1 MVLKPDDFLQGR
13 YRVELPLGQ
22 GGMGAV
28 YRAVDTRLNVLV
40 AIKEMFPQPDLDAST
55 LAQLRQQFQQE
66 ALVLARLQHPNLVR
80 VTDFFEESGNAYL
93 VMDFVSGHSLAQYI
107 ESWGAI
113 PENQALAW
121 AAELLDA
128 LAYCHSRGIIHRD
141 VKPQNV
147 IIRPD
152 GHAVLVD
159 FGLVKLW
166 NPADPS
172 TKTIMRGMGTP
183 EYSPPEQYDAGAGH
197 TDGRSDVYSMGATLY
212 HALTGHAPPTA
223 TLRMADPEQ
232 FLRVWGQVKGVSQR
246 TQAAIFRSLELSRT
260 QRWQSAVEMAA
271 GLGVSVRA
279 WTPQTDTGPRP
290 ASKEPGGTAQMDP
303 RAAAGAAVGP
313 GQPQAAQRQAAVVP
327 ASPRAAAPVVQR
339 EARPSAPAKAVN
351 FPKWVWVLAALF
363 LVLLI
368 AGGAVRA
375 ARLGI
380 FARERATPTATPT
393 VVLTPTTTATAR
405 ATATATASPTAQPKP
420 TDTPLP
426 TATEQALPLPE
437 LTGPA
442 NDQGYYPTSA
452 IELTWSWGQ
461 RLAFDQRF
469 VVIVKN
475 ASGQEVL
482 RQPFNNPDAALVYRF
497 TATEQNL
504 ALGTY
509 TWLVALERQVGGRWE
524 VAVESASR
532 TFRVVE
538 RPAATTTPRPTAVP
552 TTPPPTQPPTQQP
565 TQEPTQPPTQEPTAP
580 PTQEPTQPPTQEPTQ
595 PPTQEPTPEP
605 TTPPPPPP
613 PL

>member
-40 AIKEMFPQPDLDAST
+40 ALKEMFPQPDLDAAT

-197 TDGRSDVYSMGATLY
+197 TDGRSDVYSLGATLY
-212 HALTGHAPPTA
+212 HALTGHTPPTA

-232 FLRVWGQVKGVSQR
+232 FLRVWDQVKGVSQR
-246 TQAAIFRSLELSRT
+246 TQAAIFRALELSRAK
-260 QRWQSAVEMAA
+260 RWQSAVEMAA

-290 ASKEPGGTAQMDP
+290 AGKQPSGTVQMDP
-303 RAAAGAAVGP
+303 QTAAGAAVADAATGP
-313 GQPQAAQRQAAVVP
+313 GRQKAVASP
-327 ASPRAAAPVVQR
+327 APPRAAVPVAPRSEMRPAVSSK
-339 EARPSAPAKAVN
+339 ARG
-351 FPKWVWVLAALF
+351 FPKWIWALAALF

-380 FARERATPTATPT
+380 FGGEKTTSTATPT
-393 VVLTPTTTATAR
+393 VVLTPTATKTAR
-405 ATATATASPTAQPKP
+405 ATATPTATPTAQPKP

-426 TATEQALPLPE
+426 AATEAPLPPPE

-442 NDQGYYPTSA
+442 NDQSYYPTSA
-452 IELTWSWGQ
+452 IELTWTWGQ

-469 VVIVKN
+469 AVIVKN

-482 RQPFNNPDAALVYRF
+482 RQQFNNPDATLAYRF
-497 TATEQNL
+497 TAAEQNL

-509 TWLVALERQVGGRWE
+509 TWLVALERQTGGRWD
-524 VAVESASR
+524 VAAESASR

-538 RPAATTTPRPTAVP
+538 RPAATATPRPTAAP

-565 TQEPTQPPTQEPTAP
+565 TSEPTQPPTQEPTQP

-613 PL
+613 P

>member
-1 MVLKPDDFLQGR
+1 MVLKPDDILQGR
-13 YRVELPLGQ
+13 YRVEFPLGQ

-40 AIKEMFPQPDLDAST
+40 AIKEMFPQPDLDANT

-80 VTDFFEESGNAYL
+80 VTDFFEERGNAYL

-113 PENQALAW
+113 PEQQALAW
-121 AAELLDA
+121 AGELLDA

-183 EYSPPEQYDAGAGH
+183 EYSPPEQYDAGIGH
-197 TDGRSDVYSMGATLY
+197 TDARSDVYSMGATLY
-212 HALTGHAPPTA
+212 HALTGQTPPTA

-232 FLRVWGQVKGVSQR
+232 FLKAWGQVKGVSQR
-246 TQAAIFRSLELSRT
+246 TQAAIFRALELSRA
-260 QRWQSAVEMAA
+260 QRWQSTVEMAA

-279 WTPQTDTGPRP
+279 WTPQTDTGPRQGEKVATGTARMEAGAGTGPRPQAAASQPTPRAAPSQP
-290 ASKEPGGTAQMDP
+290 ASKRKGIPGWSWG
-303 RAAAGAAVGP
+303 GAAW
-313 GQPQAAQRQAAVVP
+313 VV
-327 ASPRAAAPVVQR
+327 VVR
-339 EARPSAPAKAVN
+339 
-351 FPKWVWVLAALF
+351 
-363 LVLLI
+363 I

-375 ARLGI
+375 ARLGV
-380 FARERATPTATPT
+380 FGNARSAPTATA
-393 VVLTPTTTATAR
+393 TPSPSPTATEMAPVKETPS
-405 ATATATASPTAQPKP
+405 ATATATAE
-420 TDTPLP
+420 P
-426 TATEQALPLPE
+426 TATGTPAATATGAPLPPPE

-442 NDQGYYPTSA
+442 DNQSFYPTAA
-452 IELTWSWGQ
+452 IELTWRWAQ

-469 VVIVKN
+469 AVVVRN
-475 ASGQEVL
+475 AAGQEMF
-482 RQPFNNPDAALVYRF
+482 RQLITNPDAALQYSF
-497 TATEQNL
+497 TAEARNL
-504 ALGTY
+504 GLGTY
-509 TWLVALERQVGGRWE
+509 SWLILVEQQTSGRWE
-524 VAVESASR
+524 IAAESATRS
-532 TFRVVE
+532 FRIVE
-538 RPAATTTPRPTAVP
+538 RPTPTPTPRPATATP
-552 TTPPPTQPPTQQP
+552 TTPPPTTQ
-565 TQEPTQPPTQEPTAP
+565 P
-580 PTQEPTQPPTQEPTQ
+580 PTQEPTQPPTQPPTQEPTPEPTQPPTPEPTQ